1 MYMYMYRDSYPEPC
15 YTYCWLLWVPVLPS
29 KIPLCLH
36 YDYSECL
43 CCIQKFLCVCFV
55 TCSSSL
61 SLLSEKSLKGILTQT
76 VAQKVSRGSWHR
88 WLLKKS
94 QEDLVMD
101 GCSKRIAV
109 TPGIENMY
117 QTTSTN
123 EWSASRQTD
132 STDRFHSN
140 MYKKQ
145 VHCSYMYMY
154 IMLCCNTYDLN
165 SKSGFCTKK
174 HYQSFTLC
182 TLRYF
187 SHALFQSFK

>member
-1 MYMYMYRDSYPEPC
+1 MYMYCDR
-15 YTYCWLLWVPVLPS
+15 TNLHILLITLSACVAF
-29 KIPLCLH
+29 KNPLCLRC
-36 YDYSECL
+36 DYSECL
-43 CCIQKFLCVCFV
+43 CCLQEFLCFCVV

-61 SLLSEKSLKGILTQT
+61 SLLSEKSFKGILTKT
-76 VAQKVSRGSWHR
+76 VAQENLDTDS
-88 WLLKKS
+88 
-94 QEDLVMD
+94 
-101 GCSKRIAV
+101 CSKSLKRILTQMV
-109 TPGIENMY
+109 VQNDSHTRNRNMY

-123 EWSASRQTD
+123 ERSASRQTD

-154 IMLCCNTYDLN
+154 IMLCCNSYDLN
-165 SKSGFCTKK
+165 YKSSFCTKK

-187 SHALFQSFK
+187 SHALSQSFK